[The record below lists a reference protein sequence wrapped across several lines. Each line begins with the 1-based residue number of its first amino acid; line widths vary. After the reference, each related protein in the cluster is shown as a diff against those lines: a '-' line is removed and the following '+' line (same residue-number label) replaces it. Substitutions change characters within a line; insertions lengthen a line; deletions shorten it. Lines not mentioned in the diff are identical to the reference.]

1 MAEILETNLD
11 TLYQVFN
18 STNDYYET
26 GYYPTRREI
35 IDYLIIQYPQYY
47 INEDYKTKLVLLN
60 SDIKCSCTDCG
71 GNDSIIECKLE
82 ERYYEYINNPI
93 VSL

>member
-82 ERYYEYINNPI
+82 ERYYDYINNPI

>member
-47 INEDYKTKLVLLN
+47 INEDYRTKLVLLN

-71 GNDSIIECKLE
+71 GSNSIIECKLE

>member
-1 MAEILETNLD
+1 MGEIQETNLD

-18 STNDYYET
+18 STNDYYEI
-26 GYYPTRREI
+26 GYYPTRREM
-35 IDYLIIQYPQYY
+35 IDYLIIQYPQYF
-47 INEDYKTKLVLLN
+47 INEDYQTKLFLLN
-60 SDIKCSCTDCG
+60 SDIKCPCTDCG

-82 ERYYEYINNPI
+82 KRYYEYINNPI